1 MKFIKSI
8 ILCGICLMGLSLTS
22 CDSWLDV
29 NTDPEN
35 PSSASATYENRLA
48 HIEFYTNSA
57 TQFASWRSTMS
68 MGDWTR
74 NYNGSTYWHMSYW
87 NPQQGAVTTAYQWW
101 FVGAAC
107 NIEDMYTKAME
118 AEAWHYAGVA
128 RVIYAFGYML
138 MTDLHGEMPFTEGIG
153 EDATPAYD
161 NGKTIYLGCLA
172 ALDEGLELLS
182 KSQAATLPALSVGDW
197 WGGGNVQKWIKFGN
211 LLKARWIN
219 KLVKK
224 GAGAYTDGKYDV
236 NAILDALAKGPQSN
250 GDNMIINHTD
260 DNSTTHDVLG
270 WDEPVDYSPLYSVSG
285 MNSGYM
291 ATKMLYDNLT
301 NFAGYGVEDPRA
313 DKILPWAYS
322 PNAAPGE
329 YKQLNGWRRTLGV
342 DMTTQASPSLVNGP
356 IRASYAPAE
365 GGWYI
370 QTDLPERKGDTVYVE
385 ATSSSKGYAA
395 NKDLLY
401 RRANV
406 LTGAAGDDDLQAAES
421 GTYYTRVSSPTYLST
436 YAEACFIK
444 AEVLYNQGNTSGA
457 YDAYK
462 EGIKASMEQMNVKLT
477 LWTNEDPSL
486 ARCPSFTPMTQA
498 DMDNFLANGIGTAAD
513 LTLGHIL
520 TQKRI
525 AMNFSVEIW
534 NDMRRYDF
542 NEDLFFGWGIPVLH
556 DVTAAALKGIPAGKQ
571 FRRWRQC
578 SHEFNYNAANLQ
590 AIGNEVPG
598 ANMSLEQWNQADDAW
613 TINVW
618 WDSDQQ

>member
-1 MKFIKSI
+1 MKLLKSI
-8 ILCGICLMGLSLTS
+8 ILCGICLMALSLTS
-22 CDSWLDV
+22 CDNWLDV

-48 HIEFYTNSA
+48 HIEFYTNSG
-57 TQFASWRSTMS
+57 TQFAAWRSTMS

-107 NIEDMYTKAME
+107 NIEDMYEKAM
-118 AEAWHYAGVA
+118 ADEAWHYAGVA
-128 RVIYAFGYML
+128 RIIYAYGFML
-138 MTDLHGEMPFTEGIG
+138 MTDLHGEMPFTEALG
-153 EDATPAYD
+153 EDATPSYD
-161 NGKTIYLGCLA
+161 NGKTIYLGCLT

-182 KSQAATLPALSVGDW
+182 KSQDPSLPALSVGDW
-197 WGGGNVQKWIKFGN
+197 WCGGNVQKWVKFGN

-219 KLVKK
+219 KLIKK
-224 GAGAYTDGKYDV
+224 GAGSYKDGKFDTQ
-236 NAILDALAKGPQSN
+236 AILDALAKGPQSN
-250 GDNMIINHTD
+250 ADNAIINHTD

-270 WDEPVDYSPLYSVSG
+270 WNEPVDYSPLYSVSG

-301 NFAGYGVEDPRA
+301 NFNGYGVEDPRA

-329 YKQLNGWRRTLGV
+329 YKQKDGWRRTLGV
-342 DMTTQASPSLVNGP
+342 DMVSQNSPSLVNGP
-356 IRASYAPAE
+356 IRASYSSAKK
-365 GGWYI
+365 WYI
-370 QTDLPERKGDTVYVE
+370 DTELPERKGDTVYVE

-395 NKDLLY
+395 NRDLLY

-406 LTGAAGDDDLQAAES
+406 LTGAPGENVLTAAES
-421 GTYYTRVSSPTYLST
+421 GTYYTRVSSPTYLGT

-444 AEVLYNQGNTSGA
+444 AEVLFNQGDKSGA
-457 YDAYK
+457 FTAYK
-462 EGIKASMEQMNVKLT
+462 EGIKASIEQMNVKLN
-477 LWTNEDPSL
+477 LWVSEDAGL
-486 ARCPSFTPMTQA
+486 LDCPSFTPMEQA
-498 DMDNFLANGIGTAAD
+498 DIDNFLANGIGSAD
-513 LTLGHIL
+513 DITLGHIL

-525 AMNFSVEIW
+525 ALNFSVEIW

-542 NEDLFFGWGIPVLH
+542 NPELFFGWGIPALH
-556 DVTAAALKGIPAGKQ
+556 DINASALKGIPAGKQ

-590 AIGNEVPG
+590 EIGNQVPG
-598 ANMSLEQWNQADDAW
+598 ANMSLTQWNQADDAW

-618 WDSDQQ
+618 WDSNQE

>member
-1 MKFIKSI
+1 MKLIKSI
-8 ILCGICLMGLSLTS
+8 ILCGICLMAISLTS

-57 TQFASWRSTMS
+57 TQFAAWRSSMS

-74 NYNGSTYWHMSYW
+74 NYSGSTYWHMSYW
-87 NPQQGAVTTAYQWW
+87 NPQQGATTTSYQWW

-107 NIEDMYTKAME
+107 NIEDMYEKAM
-118 AEAWHYAGVA
+118 ADGAYHYAGVA
-128 RVIYAFGYML
+128 RIIYAYGFML
-138 MTDLHGEMPFTEGIG
+138 MTDLYGEMPFTEALG

-161 NGKTIYLGCLA
+161 NGKTIYLGCLT
-172 ALDEGLELLS
+172 ALDEGLELMS

-197 WGGGNVQKWIKFGN
+197 WAGGNVQKWIKFGN

-219 KLVKK
+219 KLIKK
-224 GAGAYTDGKYDV
+224 GAGSYTEGKYDV
-236 NAILDALAKGPQSN
+236 DAILDALAKGPQSN
-250 GDNMIINHTD
+250 SDNMIINHTD
-260 DNSTTHDVLG
+260 DNGTTHDVLG
-270 WDEPVDYSPLYSVSG
+270 WNEPVDYSPLYSVSG

-301 NFAGYGVEDPRA
+301 NFGGYGVEDPRA

-322 PNAAPGE
+322 PNAKPGD
-329 YKQLNGWRRTLGV
+329 YKQFNGWRRTLGV

-356 IRASYAPAE
+356 IRASYATDK

-370 QTDLPERKGDTVYVE
+370 NTELPERKGDTVYIE

-395 NKDLLY
+395 NIDLLY

-406 LTGAAGDDDLQAAES
+406 LTGAAGEDDLLAAES
-421 GTYYTRVSSPTYLST
+421 GTYYTRVSSPTYIST
-436 YAEACFIK
+436 YSEACFIK
-444 AEVLYNQGNTSGA
+444 AEVLYKQGNKTEA
-457 YDAYK
+457 FAAYK
-462 EGIKASMEQMNVKLT
+462 EGIKASMEQMNVKLN
-477 LWTNEDPSL
+477 LWISEDASL
-486 ARCPSFTPMTQA
+486 ARCPSFTAMAQA
-498 DMDNFLANGIGTAAD
+498 DMDNFLANGIGTASN

-525 AMNFSVEIW
+525 ALNFSVEIW

-542 NEDLFFGWGIPVLH
+542 DPNLFFGWGIPVYH
-556 DVTAAALKGIPAGKQ
+556 DVSAAALKGIPAGKY

-578 SHEFNYNAANLQ
+578 SHEFNYNAENLQ

-598 ANMSLEQWNQADDAW
+598 ADMSLKQWNQADDAW

>member
-1 MKFIKSI
+1 MKLLKSI
-8 ILCGICLMGLSLTS
+8 ILCGICMMALALTS

-48 HIEFYTNSA
+48 HIEFYTNSG
-57 TQFASWRSTMS
+57 TQFAAWRSTMS

-107 NIEDMYTKAME
+107 NIEDMYDKAM
-118 AEAWHYAGVA
+118 ADEAWHYAGVA
-128 RVIYAFGYML
+128 RVIYAYGFML
-138 MTDLHGEMPFTEGIG
+138 MTDLHGEMPFTEALG
-153 EDATPAYD
+153 EDATPSYD
-161 NGKTIYLGCLA
+161 NGKTIYIGCLK

-182 KSQAATLPALSVGDW
+182 KSQNPALPALSVGDW
-197 WGGGNVQKWIKFGN
+197 WCGGDVQKWIKFGN

-219 KLVKK
+219 KLNKK
-224 GAGAYTDGKYDV
+224 GAGSYLDGKYDAQ
-236 NAILDALAKGPQSN
+236 AILDALAKGPQSN
-250 GDNMIINHTD
+250 ADNAIINHTD
-260 DNSTTHDVLG
+260 DNSTTHDNLG
-270 WDEPVDYSPLYSVSG
+270 WDEPVDFSPLYSVSG

-301 NFAGYGVEDPRA
+301 NFGGYGVEDPRA

-322 PNAAPGE
+322 PNAAEGE
-329 YKQLNGWRRTLGV
+329 YKLKDGWRRTLGV
-342 DMTTQASPSLVNGP
+342 DMVSQASPSLVNGP
-356 IRASYAPAE
+356 IRASYSADKK
-365 GGWYI
+365 WYI
-370 QTDLPERKGDTVYVE
+370 ETELPERLGDTVYVE

-395 NKDLLY
+395 NRDIMY
-401 RRANV
+401 RRSNV
-406 LTGAAGDDDLQAAES
+406 LTGAAGEDVLTAAES
-421 GTYYTRVSSPTYLST
+421 GTYYTRVSSPTYLGT

-444 AEVLYNQGNTSGA
+444 AEVLFKQGNKNGA
-457 YDAYK
+457 FDAYK
-462 EGIKASMEQMNVKLT
+462 EGIKSSIEQMNIKLN
-477 LWTNEDPSL
+477 LWCNEDAGL
-486 ARCPSFTPMTQA
+486 KACPSFTPMEQA
-498 DMDNFLANGIGTAAD
+498 DIDNFLANGIGSASD

-525 AMNFSVEIW
+525 ALNFSVEIW

-542 NEDLFFGWGIPVLH
+542 DPELFFGWGIPALH
-556 DVTAAALKGIPAGKQ
+556 DVNASALKGIPAGKG

-590 AIGNEVPG
+590 EIGHQVPG
-598 ANMSLEQWNQADDAW
+598 ANMSLPQWNQADDAW

-618 WDSDQQ
+618 WDSDQE

>member
-1 MKFIKSI
+1 MKLLKSI
-8 ILCGICLMGLSLTS
+8 ILCGICMMALALTS

-48 HIEFYTNSA
+48 HIEFYTNSG
-57 TQFASWRSTMS
+57 TQFAAWRSTMS

-107 NIEDMYTKAME
+107 NIEDMYEKAM
-118 AEAWHYAGVA
+118 ADEAWHYAGVA
-128 RVIYAFGYML
+128 RVIYAYGFML
-138 MTDLHGEMPFTEGIG
+138 MTDLHGEMPFTEALG
-153 EDATPAYD
+153 EDATPSYD
-161 NGKTIYLGCLA
+161 TGKTIYLGCLK

-182 KSQAATLPALSVGDW
+182 KSQNPALPALSVGDW
-197 WGGGNVQKWIKFGN
+197 WCGGDVQKWIKFGN

-219 KLVKK
+219 KLNKK
-224 GAGAYTDGKYDV
+224 GTGSYLDGKYDAQ
-236 NAILDALAKGPQSN
+236 AILDALAKGPQSTA
-250 GDNMIINHTD
+250 DNAIINHTD
-260 DNSTTHDVLG
+260 DNSTTHDNLG

-301 NFAGYGVEDPRA
+301 NFGGYGVEDPRA

-322 PNAAPGE
+322 PNAAEGE
-329 YKQLNGWRRTLGV
+329 YKLKDGWRRTLGV
-342 DMTTQASPSLVNGP
+342 DMVSQASPSLVNGP
-356 IRASYAPAE
+356 IRASYSAAKK
-365 GGWYI
+365 WYI
-370 QTDLPERKGDTVYVE
+370 ETELPERLGDTVYVE

-395 NKDLLY
+395 NRDIMY
-401 RRANV
+401 RRSNV
-406 LTGAAGDDDLQAAES
+406 LTGAAGEDVLTAAES
-421 GTYYTRVSSPTYLST
+421 GTYYTRVSSPTYLGT

-444 AEVLYNQGNTSGA
+444 AEVLFKQGDKNGA
-457 YDAYK
+457 FTAYK
-462 EGIKASMEQMNVKLT
+462 EGIKSSIEQMNIKLN
-477 LWTNEDPSL
+477 LWCNEDAGL
-486 ARCPSFTPMTQA
+486 KACPSFTPMEQA
-498 DMDNFLANGIGTAAD
+498 DIDNFLANGIGSASD

-525 AMNFSVEIW
+525 ALNFSVEIW

-542 NEDLFFGWGIPVLH
+542 DPELFFGWGIPALH
-556 DVTAAALKGIPAGKQ
+556 DVNASALKGIPAGKG

-578 SHEFNYNAANLQ
+578 SHEFNYNAANLRE
-590 AIGNEVPG
+590 IGYQVPG
-598 ANMSLEQWNQADDAW
+598 ADMTLDQWNQADDAW

-618 WDSDQQ
+618 WDSDQE

>member
-1 MKFIKSI
+1 MKLLKSI
-8 ILCGICLMGLSLTS
+8 ILCGICMMALALTS

-48 HIEFYTNSA
+48 HIEFYTNSGS
-57 TQFASWRSTMS
+57 QFAAWRTTMS

-107 NIEDMYTKAME
+107 NIEDMYEKAM
-118 AEAWHYAGVA
+118 ADEAWHYAGVA
-128 RVIYAFGYML
+128 RVIYAYGFML
-138 MTDLHGEMPFTEGIG
+138 MTDLHGEMPFTEALG
-153 EDATPAYD
+153 EDATPSYD
-161 NGKTIYLGCLA
+161 NGKTIYLGCLK
-172 ALDEGLELLS
+172 ALDEGLELLA
-182 KSQAATLPALSVGDW
+182 KSQNPALPALSVGDW
-197 WGGGNVQKWIKFGN
+197 WCGGDVQKWIKFGN

-219 KLVKK
+219 KLNKK
-224 GAGAYTDGKYDV
+224 GAGSYLDGKYDTQ
-236 NAILDALAKGPQSN
+236 AILDALAKGPQSTA
-250 GDNMIINHTD
+250 DNVIINHTD

-301 NFAGYGVEDPRA
+301 NFGGYGVEDPRA

-322 PNAAPGE
+322 PNAAEGE
-329 YKQLNGWRRTLGV
+329 YKLKDGWRRTLGV
-342 DMTTQASPSLVNGP
+342 DMVSQASPSLVNGP
-356 IRASYAPAE
+356 IRASYSSDKK
-365 GGWYI
+365 WYVD
-370 QTDLPERKGDTVYVE
+370 TDLPERMGDTIYVE

-395 NKDLLY
+395 NRDLLY
-401 RRANV
+401 RRSNV
-406 LTGAAGDDDLQAAES
+406 LTGAAGEDVLTAAES
-421 GTYYTRVSSPTYLST
+421 GTYYTRVSSPTYLGT
-436 YAEACFIK
+436 YAEACLIK
-444 AEVLYNQGNTSGA
+444 AEVLFNSGDKNGA
-457 YDAYK
+457 FAAYK
-462 EGIKASMEQMNVKLT
+462 EGIKSSIEQMNIKLN
-477 LWTNEDPSL
+477 LWCNEDAGL
-486 ARCPSFTPMTQA
+486 KACPSFTPMEQA
-498 DMDNFLANGIGTAAD
+498 DIDNFLANGIGSAAD

-525 AMNFSVEIW
+525 ALNFSVEIW

-542 NEDLFFGWGIPVLH
+542 NPELFFGWGIPALH
-556 DVTAAALKGIPAGKQ
+556 DVNATALKGIPAGKD

-590 AIGNEVPG
+590 EIGHQVPG
-598 ANMSLEQWNQADDAW
+598 ANMSLAQWNQADDAW

-618 WDSDQQ
+618 WDSNQE

>member
-1 MKFIKSI
+1 MKLIKSI

-57 TQFASWRSTMS
+57 TQFAAWRSTMS

-128 RVIYAFGYML
+128 RVIYAYGYML

-182 KSQAATLPALSVGDW
+182 KSQAATLPSLQVGDW

-219 KLVKK
+219 KLIKK

-270 WDEPVDYSPLYSVSG
+270 WNEPVDYSPLYSVSG

-301 NFAGYGVEDPRA
+301 NFGGYGVEDPRA

-329 YKQLNGWRRTLGV
+329 YKLLNGWRRTLGV

-356 IRASYAPAE
+356 IRASYATAE

-370 QTDLPERKGDTVYVE
+370 QTDLPERKGDTIYVE

-395 NKDLLY
+395 NRDLLY

-406 LTGAAGDDDLQAAES
+406 LTGAAGEDDLQAAES

-477 LWTNEDPSL
+477 LWTNEDASL

-542 NEDLFFGWGIPVLH
+542 NEDLFFGWGIPALH

-598 ANMSLEQWNQADDAW
+598 ANMSLDQWNQADDAW

>member
-1 MKFIKSI
+1 MKLLKSI
-8 ILCGICLMGLSLTS
+8 ILCGICMMALALTS

-48 HIEFYTNSA
+48 HIEFYTNSG
-57 TQFASWRSTMS
+57 TQFAAWRSTMS

-107 NIEDMYTKAME
+107 NIQDMYEKAM
-118 AEAWHYAGVA
+118 ADEAWHYAGVA
-128 RVIYAFGYML
+128 RVIYAYGFML
-138 MTDLHGEMPFTEGIG
+138 MTDLHGEMPFTEALG
-153 EDATPAYD
+153 EDATPSYD
-161 NGKTIYLGCLA
+161 NGKTIYLGCLK

-182 KSQAATLPALSVGDW
+182 KSQNPALPALSVGDW
-197 WGGGNVQKWIKFGN
+197 WCGGDVQKWIKFGN

-219 KLVKK
+219 KLNKK
-224 GAGAYTDGKYDV
+224 GTGSYLDGKYDAQ
-236 NAILDALAKGPQSN
+236 AILDALAKGPQSTA
-250 GDNMIINHTD
+250 DNAIIYHTD
-260 DNSTTHDVLG
+260 DNSTTHDNLG

-301 NFAGYGVEDPRA
+301 NFGGYGVEDPRA

-322 PNAAPGE
+322 PNAAEGE
-329 YKQLNGWRRTLGV
+329 YKLKDGWRRTLGV
-342 DMTTQASPSLVNGP
+342 DMVSQASPSLVNGP
-356 IRASYAPAE
+356 IRASYSADKKWFIE
-365 GGWYI
+365 
-370 QTDLPERKGDTVYVE
+370 TELPERLGDTVYVE

-395 NKDLLY
+395 NRDIMY
-401 RRANV
+401 RRLNV
-406 LTGAAGDDDLQAAES
+406 LTGAAGEDVLTAAES
-421 GTYYTRVSSPTYLST
+421 GTYYTRVSSPTYLGT

-444 AEVLYNQGNTSGA
+444 AEVLFKQGDKNGA
-457 YDAYK
+457 FAAYK
-462 EGIKASMEQMNVKLT
+462 EGIKSSMEQMNIKLN
-477 LWTNEDPSL
+477 LWCNEDAGL
-486 ARCPSFTPMTQA
+486 KACPSFTPMEQA
-498 DMDNFLANGIGTAAD
+498 DIDNFLANGIGSASD

-525 AMNFSVEIW
+525 ALNFSVEIW

-542 NEDLFFGWGIPVLH
+542 DPELFFGWGIPALH
-556 DVTAAALKGIPAGKQ
+556 DVNASALKGIPAGKG

-578 SHEFNYNAANLQ
+578 SHEFNYNAANLRE
-590 AIGNEVPG
+590 IGYQVPG
-598 ANMSLEQWNQADDAW
+598 ADMTLDQWNQADDAW

-618 WDSDQQ
+618 WDSDQE